1 MALTNQRA
9 ARAWLCKAVGRGV
22 AVLSVAMLY
31 VGLVVAFVPS
41 MDLVLVV
48 KNVAEQL
55 RTSA

>member
-1 MALTNQRA
+1 M
-9 ARAWLCKAVGRGV
+9 CKAVGRGV